1 MNNIVNHY
9 QILEELSSIL
19 AEDVRRKNLIM
30 LATLRVLIV
39 SQTKKS
45 PRKGNENVEELKM
58 KINEYELN
66 NNKLKQDHSTT
77 LKLQYAKLEA
87 AKQEIIKLKEQLKTK
102 QVPGL
107 TLPNSSLFRSKE
119 PFKVSTSRSIVSP
132 RRITEL
138 SNSILTPI
146 QKGKTMKPSYIT
158 SKSFGNLLSK
168 ANAESKLSTLR
179 EDKSD
184 AKSTEPKLLE
194 PAKSTEPKLLE
205 PSKSTELKLLEST
218 PSSRHSFMENFDKS
232 SGSNS
237 PSPDFTPTRTEAR
250 NILPFSLDNKESVES
265 KLHNVSQTD
274 DDTFASAN
282 SSLQPDEKDKKKKK
296 KKLQLWK
303 SEASKLDLAPEK
315 RATSF
320 GLDDENINP
329 LNYYQ
334 DENFNEDGDSP
345 PKSSRKRKLDELS
358 PAPETF
364 KRKKKNIFTID

>member
-1 MNNIVNHY
+1 
-9 QILEELSSIL
+9 
-19 AEDVRRKNLIM
+19 
-30 LATLRVLIV
+30 
-39 SQTKKS
+39 
-45 PRKGNENVEELKM
+45 
-58 KINEYELN
+58 
-66 NNKLKQDHSTT
+66 
-77 LKLQYAKLEA
+77 
-87 AKQEIIKLKEQLKTK
+87 
-102 QVPGL
+102 
-107 TLPNSSLFRSKE
+107 
-119 PFKVSTSRSIVSP
+119 
-132 RRITEL
+132 
-138 SNSILTPI
+138 
-146 QKGKTMKPSYIT
+146 MKPSYIT

-184 AKSTEPKLLE
+184 PKSTESKLLE
-194 PAKSTEPKLLE
+194 PA
-205 PSKSTELKLLEST
+205 KSTELKLLEST